1 MLRED
6 LQDRAYLGDG
16 VYVGHDGYHIV
27 LWVESPGAFGLG
39 AVALEPPVLKR
50 LEEYRERLRAS

>member
-6 LQDRAYLGDG
+6 LQDRAYL